1 MSRLVHP
8 FTPGDVIL
16 KRKATIPCIYI
27 ILSGQVGVTRDTG
40 SSYQMQATDSESVS
54 RIFQDEISF
63 MYPGDYFGEE
73 KFLRSVEKSSRTFV
87 AVNEVTLCVISQA
100 LFDDEKIFGA
110 VKTWIKNDVSLRE
123 RVNSVRALRIQKRL
137 MRVVDSVQPHRK
149 EMTSTLQSIWA
160 LADGAPHKL
169 STAVRTSSIRT
180 VSSDGSSSSDTAD
193 GLQPISK
200 DNTAACN
207 PCPSDVMCC
216 SLSHDAS
223 PVPSM

>member
-1 MSRLVHP
+1 M
-8 FTPGDVIL
+8 
-16 KRKATIPCIYI
+16 YI

-40 SSYQMQATDSESVS
+40 SSYQMQATDNESVS

-87 AVNEVTLCVISQA
+87 AVNEVTLCVISQN

-110 VKTWIKNDVSLRE
+110 VKTWIKNDVSVRE
-123 RVNSVRALRIQKRL
+123 RLNTVRALRIQRRF
-137 MRVVDSVQPHRK
+137 MRVVDSVQPRRK

-169 STAVRTSSIRT
+169 SSAVRKSSIRT
-180 VSSDGSSSSDTAD
+180 VSSDGSSASNAAD
-193 GLQPISK
+193 VIQPISK
-200 DNTAACN
+200 DNTAACS
-207 PCPSDVMCC
+207 PCPFDVMCC
-216 SLSHDAS
+216 SLSHDAT
-223 PVPSM
+223 PVPTM